1 MKYIFTLYIALLLTL
16 SVPNQVRAD
25 SVEKIGIHVLNPE
38 EFSDA
43 KRILFP
49 NQVSTSEEAWHYMTV
64 PLTLA
69 DLDSQARWQ
78 QLFTQAKQER
88 IIPIVRLAT
97 RFENGSW
104 QRPNRKE
111 ITSLLDFLSTL
122 EWPTAEKRIIV
133 FNEVNHAKEWGG
145 EVDPS
150 SYARDFIFASNWAHA
165 VDKSFIVL
173 PAAMDLA
180 AGNTRDTREA
190 FSYLSALS
198 EYDPEIFSYAD
209 AWNSHSYPNPGFV
222 ASPTRTGKD
231 SLRGFESEL
240 AFLRQKTDKH
250 FPVYIT
256 ETGWRD
262 TKATGRWLTSYYQYA
277 LQHIWS
283 KPEVVAVTPFIY
295 KGAPGPF
302 AEFSFV
308 SADDKPT
315 TQLLALQAALE
326 NVAREQRLLS
336 SVQ

>member
-1 MKYIFTLYIALLLTL
+1 MKHIFSLYIALLLTFFT
-16 SVPNQVRAD
+16 PGIVRAETI
-25 SVEKIGIHVLNPE
+25 EKVGIHVLNPE
-38 EFSDA
+38 EFSAA
-43 KRILFP
+43 KRVLFP
-49 NQVSTSEEAWHYMTV
+49 AETVTQDSWHYMTV

-69 DLDSQARWQ
+69 DLDAQARWQ
-78 QLFTQAKQER
+78 QLFSQAKAER
-88 IIPIVRLAT
+88 VIPIVRLTT

-104 QRPNRKE
+104 QQPNRKE
-111 ITSLLDFLSTL
+111 ITALIDFLSAL
-122 EWPTAEKRIIV
+122 EWPTAEKRIII

-145 EVDPS
+145 VVDPV

-165 VDKSFIVL
+165 VDDDFVVL

-180 AGNTRDTREA
+180 AGNTTDTREA
-190 FSYLSALS
+190 FSYLSALV
-198 EYDPEIFSYAD
+198 EYDSDIFSYAD
-209 AWNSHSYPNPGFV
+209 AWNSHSYPNPGFSS
-222 ASPTRTGKD
+222 SPTRTGKN
-231 SLRGFESEL
+231 SLRGFETEL
-240 AFLRQKTDKH
+240 AFLAEKTDKN

-262 TKATGRWLTSYYQYA
+262 TRATGRWLASYYQYA

-308 SADDKPT
+308 TADDQPT

-326 NVAREQRLLS
+326 NLVREQRLLS